1 MSATRPPPVL
11 RLFIPFKK
19 SDRGREMLFVFV
31 IPGVILAAAFC
42 MMVRSENKSARRD
55 QTAINPYFR
64 ARGR

>member
-1 MSATRPPPVL
+1 
-11 RLFIPFKK
+11 
-19 SDRGREMLFVFV
+19 MLFVFV